1 MVVLE
6 RERGSGDNTHTHTHT
21 HTQGSVGKRPATHDL
36 ALHSLELPG
45 LDPRSGRLLVV
56 RNVLRKRRLVD
67 LGQGTKHVFECI
79 LVHFMAVPFVSQSAD
94 DA

>member
-1 MVVLE
+1 MVE
-6 RERGSGDNTHTHTHT
+6 RERERQRGQHKHTHT

-36 ALHSLELPG
+36 ALHGLELPG

-56 RNVLRKRRLVD
+56 RNVLRKRRLVN

-79 LVHFMAVPFVSQSAD
+79 LVHFMAVPFVGQSAD